1 MTPDSRQVTSSV
13 IGSIAEWLFAM
24 FPLVVVAIVTAYIG
38 HSSLL
43 LKSPE
48 WAFGAAIL
56 SAQALFRF
64 VGGIA
69 RARRIALDR
78 VLLGVAVI
86 LVAVVGPAN
95 VVLVLVVISDLNERT
110 TARGGLSDG
119 LIVSQ
124 AIFFVLASAL
134 FIVLAAVANLW
145 NQRTAG

>member
-1 MTPDSRQVTSSV
+1 
-13 IGSIAEWLFAM
+13 M